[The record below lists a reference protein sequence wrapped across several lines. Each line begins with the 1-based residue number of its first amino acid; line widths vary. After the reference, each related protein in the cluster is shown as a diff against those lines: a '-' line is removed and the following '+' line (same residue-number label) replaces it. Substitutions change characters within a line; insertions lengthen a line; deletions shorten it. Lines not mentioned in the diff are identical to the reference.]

1 MTDSTAEPADFL
13 EHLAERTLADEAE
26 RQRNIRRALTG
37 LAVFLL
43 HAIAIAVFIVSIV
56 NKVPVV
62 ERVRATVPEAIW
74 ILMPPPH
81 PPVHKL
87 VPLPQPQTPVI
98 VAPVITAPITVPQ
111 SQSHPLSR
119 PKDEGLLGIGR
130 SLACGASSYE
140 NLSPLEREEC
150 RRHPW
155 HFVKKPDGTIVL
167 EAPLKPVIPPPTAAD
182 VIRHEMQTAPPCPIL
197 NNTPC
202 LGKIIHGDPLG
213 GGPQPF

>member
-26 RQRNIRRALTG
+26 RQRNIRRGLTALVV
-37 LAVFLL
+37 LLL
-43 HAIAIAVFIVSIV
+43 HIVALAVFIVS

-74 ILMPPPH
+74 VLMPLPH
-81 PPVHKL
+81 PPSHKP
-87 VPLPQPQTPVI
+87 VPLPQPQTPTI
-98 VAPVITAPITVPQ
+98 MTPVITSPITLPPVQ
-111 SQSHPLSR
+111 THPLSR
-119 PKDEGLLGIGR
+119 PKDDGLLGIGR

-140 NLSPLEREEC
+140 NLTPLEREEC

-155 HFVKKPDGTIVL
+155 HFVRKPDGTIVL
-167 EAPLKPVIPPPTAAD
+167 EAPPKPVIPPPTAAD

-202 LGKIIHGDPLG
+202 LGKIMHGDPLG